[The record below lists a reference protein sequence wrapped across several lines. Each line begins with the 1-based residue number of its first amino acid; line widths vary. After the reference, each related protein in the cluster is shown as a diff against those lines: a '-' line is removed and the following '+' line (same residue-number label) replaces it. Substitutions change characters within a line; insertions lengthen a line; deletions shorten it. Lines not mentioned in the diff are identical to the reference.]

1 MFSQW
6 NMLKYIK
13 TFCYLVIFTK
23 ITLVHCS
30 LCEVS
35 VSFSKMCHVS
45 LGRFWI
51 CFPLSPTVEVRWL
64 VSMYISCGYLTCE
77 MERELTVAPLLVFW
91 SNTWFLNIPR
101 VDGLRVSH
109 RIFHSSGYIRN
120 GISSQIPSVLLPCE
134 TSEYTSAFPGWGFI
148 SRWETRFMISLVM
161 IFEVSLESVNWPEEN
176 FPF

>member
-91 SNTWFLNIPR
+91 SIRDSWIYQELMGWGYPTEYFTAAVILEMASPRRFPQFSCLVKHQNIHLLFL
-101 VDGLRVSH
+101 DE
-109 RIFHSSGYIRN
+109 
-120 GISSQIPSVLLPCE
+120 VLLVDE
-134 TSEYTSAFPGWGFI
+134 KPGLW
-148 SRWETRFMISLVM
+148 
-161 IFEVSLESVNWPEEN
+161 
-176 FPF
+176 